1 MMLTEMPQRKLWQ
14 KKRQQNSRYKGAPFK
29 YMDDKKRLILHICCA
44 PDATVPADLLLDEGY
59 RTGGFFYGG
68 NIHPE
73 EEFQKR
79 AAAVAFLCQTKGIG
93 CHVMPYDPEKWIGE
107 TKAFASEPEGGKRC
121 LLCFELQLKAA
132 AEYAVRCGAGSLTT
146 TLTISPHKDPS
157 AINGIGE
164 KICSEHGLVWISK
177 IWRKNN
183 GFKRSVDES
192 RKLGLYR
199 QDYCGCIYSIR
210 NR

>member
-1 MMLTEMPQRKLWQ
+1 
-14 KKRQQNSRYKGAPFK
+14 
-29 YMDDKKRLILHICCA
+29 MDDKKRLILHICCA

-59 RTGGFFYGG
+59 RTEGFFYGG

-107 TKAFASEPEGGKRC
+107 TKAFGSEPEGGKRC

-157 AINGIGE
+157 VINGIGE
-164 KICSEHGLVWISK
+164 KFALSTVWSGSQRSGEKTTDSKGLWMRAENWGSTGRTTAAAFI
-177 IWRKNN
+177 
-183 GFKRSVDES
+183 
-192 RKLGLYR
+192 
-199 QDYCGCIYSIR
+199 Q
-210 NR
+210 

>member
-1 MMLTEMPQRKLWQ
+1 GL
-14 KKRQQNSRYKGAPFK
+14 
-29 YMDDKKRLILHICCA
+29 
-44 PDATVPADLLLDEGY
+44 
-59 RTGGFFYGG
+59 
-68 NIHPE
+68 
-73 EEFQKR
+73 
-79 AAAVAFLCQTKGIG
+79 
-93 CHVMPYDPEKWIGE
+93 
-107 TKAFASEPEGGKRC
+107 
-121 LLCFELQLKAA
+121 
-132 AEYAVRCGAGSLTT
+132 LTT

-157 AINGIGE
+157 VINEIGE
-164 KICSEHGLVWISK
+164 KVSSEYGLIWISK

>member
-1 MMLTEMPQRKLWQ
+1 ML
-14 KKRQQNSRYKGAPFK
+14 
-29 YMDDKKRLILHICCA
+29 
-44 PDATVPADLLLDEGY
+44 
-59 RTGGFFYGG
+59 
-68 NIHPE
+68 
-73 EEFQKR
+73 
-79 AAAVAFLCQTKGIG
+79 
-93 CHVMPYDPEKWIGE
+93 YDPEKWKKE

-132 AEYAVRCGAGSLTT
+132 AEYAVRSGAGLLTT

-157 AINGIGE
+157 VINGIGE
-164 KICSEHGLVWISK
+164 KVCSEHGLFWISK